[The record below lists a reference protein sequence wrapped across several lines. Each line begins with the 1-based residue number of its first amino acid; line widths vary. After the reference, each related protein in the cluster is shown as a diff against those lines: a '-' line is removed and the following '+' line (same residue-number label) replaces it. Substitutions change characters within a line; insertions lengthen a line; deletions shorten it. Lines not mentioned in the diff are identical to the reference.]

1 MCKVDPKRKLVLK
14 TLCFEVFKNKIKEIP
29 LESMTD
35 VLGRKNE
42 EKKQLV
48 RGWKKYRRTNDVSFA
63 EYCYLK
69 QKKKRD
75 SSYLFQYFQKEECF
89 ESFPGWILFLPEM
102 MRVYDIDEMEKYE
115 CECDNDLDKRLGYVI
130 SKDNGIVFE
139 RVFMQYFKNE
149 PKTSLENS
157 FETEKAMLFD
167 LYYKTIDDAN
177 MSRQLVVA
185 ISSIL
190 SGKQPIEKIVFPD
203 TVFCFGDEPISCCED
218 LFHRILL
225 KRVCELNIFLKNYD
239 EVIEKQLMKARNKW
253 LAHMITRRSEQIEQI
268 LGKQAKIKC

>member
-1 MCKVDPKRKLVLK
+1 
-14 TLCFEVFKNKIKEIP
+14 
-29 LESMTD
+29 MTD